1 MKENLYNIIITLLLQ
16 HYYYELLL
24 IDLSHDVFTTI
35 SAYHC
40 ITNEGII
47 NLFGSIS
54 IYSFRPF

>member
-1 MKENLYNIIITLLLQ
+1 MNEGELIFNIIITLLLQ

-47 NLFGSIS
+47 N
-54 IYSFRPF
+54 